1 MARAISVMRSEPDG
15 ILYSN
20 SIVAWIFHLLSR
32 MRRRT
37 SAIASLLVEFGSRLA
52 FRLIR
57 RLAELA
63 QFTVVSLGLLFPV
76 LFLFGRDQ
84 QDVILLGAGQV
95 GLEPVVIFLRDGIEL
110 VVGGI
115 VRIRPLGRET
125 PNRSHPSARSGLHC
139 G

>member
-1 MARAISVMRSEPDG
+1 MGFQRI
-15 ILYSN
+15 Y
-20 SIVAWIFHLLSR
+20 
-32 MRRRT
+32 
-37 SAIASLLVEFGSRLA
+37 LLVEFGSRLA

-110 VVGGI
+110 VV
-115 VRIRPLGRET
+115 VASCASDR
-125 PNRSHPSARSGLHC
+125 
-139 G
+139 